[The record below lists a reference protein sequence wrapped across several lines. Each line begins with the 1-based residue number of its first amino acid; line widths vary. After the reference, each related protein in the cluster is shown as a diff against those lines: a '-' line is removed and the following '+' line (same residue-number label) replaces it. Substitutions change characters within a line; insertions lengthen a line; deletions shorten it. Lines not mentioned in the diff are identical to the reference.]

1 MEAADEINDTDY
13 VLDVQE
19 ELEMLEGADDS
30 SHVKGMNNTQDPLA
44 ILYKY
49 HPEAALDYTDTI
61 AEKIPLKVVPA
72 GVTAEVDENHK
83 SQPWLWQYE
92 KTAILGKRT
101 RQLAQGA
108 KPFIVVPPH
117 IVSTREI
124 ALLELQQRRL
134 PFIIKRPIPNG
145 TFEYW
150 RLSDLLI
157 L

>member
-49 HPEAALDYTDTI
+49 HPEAVLDYTDTI

-92 KTAILGKRT
+92 RLLFWESVLVSSLR
-101 RQLAQGA
+101 
-108 KPFIVVPPH
+108 VPSH
-117 IVSTREI
+117 S
-124 ALLELQQRRL
+124 LLSH
-134 PFIIKRPIPNG
+134 PI
-145 TFEYW
+145 
-150 RLSDLLI
+150 S
-157 L
+157 